1 MYNILN
7 NNIVAMSESEFKG
20 DVNNLENHVDALW
33 ATCLELK

>member
-7 NNIVAMSESEFKG
+7 NNIVGMSKSEFKI

-33 ATCLELK
+33 GTCLELK